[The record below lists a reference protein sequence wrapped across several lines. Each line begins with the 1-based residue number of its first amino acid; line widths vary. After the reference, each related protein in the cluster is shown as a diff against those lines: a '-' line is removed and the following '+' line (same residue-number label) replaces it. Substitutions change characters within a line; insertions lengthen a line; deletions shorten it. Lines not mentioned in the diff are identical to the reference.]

1 MATQLTNNAQST
13 VAIAIGT
20 TDTTLVVKA
29 GEGALFPALSSG
41 NFFNVT
47 VITTE
52 NTFEIMKCTTRI
64 GDTLTVVR
72 AQEGTAA
79 LPFPIGSKVDLR
91 ITVGNIVGLIGDTEV
106 LAL

>member
-13 VAIAIGT
+13 VAVAIGT
-20 TDTTLVVKA
+20 TDTSLVVKS

-47 VITTE
+47 VITTD
-52 NTFEIMKCTTRI
+52 NTFEIMKCTFRA
-64 GDTLTVVR
+64 GDTLTVDR
-72 AQEGTAA
+72 AQEGTTA
-79 LPFPIGSKVDLR
+79 LPFPVGSKVDLR
-91 ITVGNIVGLIGDTEV
+91 ITVANIVGLVGDNDV